1 MTRGGEPRRGKAE
14 PPVIFR
20 AAYDLVLSVYRVVP
34 GFPKSQRFV
43 LGQRLEGEAV
53 DLLAALIEANLTRD
67 KASALER
74 ASLGLERLR
83 IFLRLA
89 KDLSFLDF
97 TRYEELTTR
106 TDEIGRMLGGW
117 LKWAEG
123 HAPEP

>member
-1 MTRGGEPRRGKAE
+1 MTRKGEPRQGQAE

-53 DLLAALIEANLTRD
+53 DLLAALVEANLTRN
-67 KASALER
+67 KATALGR

-97 TRYEELTTR
+97 TRYEELTRR
-106 TDEIGRMLGGW
+106 TDDVGRMLGGW

-123 HAPEP
+123 HAAEP